1 MSQEII
7 KFEVVAAIII
17 KDRKVLMCRSRGNEL
32 YYCPGGKLEPG
43 ETEFDAII
51 RECKEELDI
60 DLIYGSIKKYSRFE
74 ADAYGFTQPRI
85 VVMNCYQFEYTGE
98 IKASA
103 EIDDIFW
110 ASSMDSERLAP
121 AARVL
126 LEQLVRDSLVL

>member
-7 KFEVVAAIII
+7 KFEVVAGIII
-17 KDRKVLMCRSRGNEL
+17 KDQQVLMCRCHGNEL
-32 YYCPGGKLEPG
+32 YYCPGGKLEPD
-43 ETEFDAII
+43 ETELDAII

-60 DLIYGSIKKYSRFE
+60 DLIDGLIKKYSRFE
-74 ADAYGFTQPRI
+74 ADAYGFAEPRI
-85 VVMNCYQFEYTGE
+85 VVMNCYRFDYNGE

-110 ASSMDSERLAP
+110 ASSKDSVRLAP

-126 LEQLVRDSLVL
+126 LEKLVSDNLIC